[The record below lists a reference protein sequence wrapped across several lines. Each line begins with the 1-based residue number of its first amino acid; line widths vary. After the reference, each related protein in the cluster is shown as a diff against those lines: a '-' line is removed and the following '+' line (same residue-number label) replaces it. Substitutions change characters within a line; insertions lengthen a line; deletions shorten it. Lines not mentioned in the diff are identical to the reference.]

1 LAPCDAVL
9 VSSVDSSKLFAK
21 STIGWR
27 CGSLVFFQCF
37 CRLLRFTRD
46 IGRFCRLAMPRW
58 SPAWIPRNCSQNRP
72 CGGAVG
78 RSYFSD
84 VFVDSCV
91 SLGTLIVFAA
101 LRCRGGRQRGFLET
115 LRKLD
120 HVVALRFARLFPMFS
135 WSLAFHSGRLLLW
148 APCDAVAV
156 SRVGFLD
163 TVRRFGHVVALRFA
177 RLFPMFWRTLAFHS
191 EPPSLLAPCD
201 AVLVSSVGSS
211 KQQATSLTLPTFGGG
226 CG

>member
-1 LAPCDAVL
+1 M
-9 VSSVDSSKLFAK
+9 
-21 STIGWR
+21 G
-27 CGSLVFFQCF
+27 
-37 CRLLRFTRD
+37 RL
-46 IGRFCRLAMPRW
+46 
-58 SPAWIPRNCSQNRP
+58 S
-72 CGGAVG
+72 
-78 RSYFSD
+78 FSD

-91 SLGTLIVFAA
+91 SLGTFLVFRA
-101 LRCRGGRQRGFLET
+101 LRCRGGLQCGFLET
-115 LRKLD
+115 VRKID
-120 HVVALRFARLFPMFS
+120 DVVVLGFARLFLMFP
-135 WSLAFHSGRLLLW
+135 WSLAFHSGRLLPW

-163 TVRRFGHVVALRFA
+163 AVRRFGHVVALRFA